1 MARRLH
7 QTTADY
13 VVIAV
18 SPALIMTLVGSLVF
32 FLIQVLY
39 QGQFEGR
46 LNWVVACFVFAAVL
60 IGRIS
65 IEEGFERAA
74 PFGIALAIVVG
85 IALNRFVEIK
95 GSWVAN
101 FTWAINF
108 ALLGLVWWCAHR
120 LTWDCTLIDD
130 SQDASGEGLLQTAGL
145 ERKTDEE
152 PRTERPE
159 PLIEGTTVRSNM
171 PVGWWQQFVERQ
183 RRPHAPGVWV
193 VYFSLAALPLFG
205 IGQWF
210 IPAANLAG
218 RRHAFWL
225 LCVYVASGLGL
236 LLTTSFLGLRR
247 YLRQRRIEMPTLMAN
262 LWLGMGATLILSL
275 LIFSALLPRPSA
287 EYAIAQ
293 LPFEVGSPDQRAS
306 RAAPVPKEG
315 THDKQPG
322 AAPEPQTKQEPQAGD
337 VQPQKQP
344 EEAQKAGGSQGKS
357 SAKQQAESQSS
368 GKQTQVKTDQPNS
381 ANKQSDSQG
390 SGQSGQ
396 GDQKSHQADR
406 SSGKSQPSQQQSRSS
421 NQQGDSQS
429 NQRGDQKPA
438 QPNRANPQQDSKPP
452 SEVSQLLQK
461 VKEKQEQQSRPP
473 EPKPQ
478 SEQQPPQQKPESRL
492 PPKKDQPQ
500 QQDQRKEQPQSKP
513 QSQESA
519 APAETPKVNPEAV
532 LEPALGGVAE
542 LAKWAFYAAVVLGVL
557 YVLWRSRAEVWSAIR
572 ELLAGLRDFWNGLW
586 GRKRVGR
593 IGPSAEAILAEL
605 PPPPFS
611 SYADPFATGIAGRYS
626 TEELVRY
633 SFEAFEAWAREHG
646 CPRQPDQTPHE
657 LARDVSGRVAA
668 MAPDARNLAEL
679 YSRAA
684 YDRTTLPK
692 ASAEQLREL
701 WQHMRTRAARSF

>member
-13 VVIAV
+13 VVIAI

-46 LNWVVACFVFAAVL
+46 LSWVVACFVFAAVL

-130 SQDASGEGLLQTAGL
+130 AQDASGEGLLQTAGL
-145 ERKTDEE
+145 DRPDEE
-152 PRTERPE
+152 KAAGEPPE
-159 PLIEGTTVRSNM
+159 ASIEGTTERSNM
-171 PVGWWQQFVERQ
+171 PVGWWQQYVERQ

-210 IPAANLAG
+210 IPASNLAG
-218 RRHAFWL
+218 RRYAFWL
-225 LCVYVASGLGL
+225 LLVYVASGLGL

-247 YLRQRRIEMPTLMAN
+247 YLRQRRIEMPTRMAN
-262 LWLGMGATLILSL
+262 LWLGMGAVVIVAL

-306 RAAPVPKEG
+306 RAAPISKEG
-315 THDKQPG
+315 TRDEQPG
-322 AAPEPQTKQEPQAGD
+322 SAPENQPKEDQPSEDQPAPQPG
-337 VQPQKQP
+337 
-344 EEAQKAGGSQGKS
+344 EASPASGSKGQN
-357 SAKQQAESQSS
+357 SAKQPSESQSS
-368 GKQTQVKTDQPNS
+368 QPQPGNTGQAKS
-381 ANKQSDSQG
+381 ANKQSDSKG
-390 SGQSGQ
+390 SGSSGQ
-396 GDQKSHQADR
+396 GDRKSDKNDQ
-406 SSGKSQPSQQQSRSS
+406 SSGKSQPSKEQSQKSS
-421 NQQGDSQS
+421 PKSDSKSNAKPNQNGA
-429 NQRGDQKPA
+429 QKPA
-438 QPNRANPQQDSKPP
+438 ESKPSEPKQDSKPP
-452 SEVSQLLQK
+452 SEMSRFAQK
-461 VKEKQEQQSRPP
+461 LKEQQQPSNPP
-473 EPKPQ
+473 PNESQSSADAPQ
-478 SEQQPPQQKPESRL
+478 V
-492 PPKKDQPQ
+492 D
-500 QQDQRKEQPQSKP
+500 
-513 QSQESA
+513 
-519 APAETPKVNPEAV
+519 PEAI
-532 LEPALGGVAE
+532 LEPALSGVAE
-542 LAKWAFYAAVVLGVL
+542 LAKWAFYAVVVLAVL
-557 YVLWRSRAEVWSAIR
+557 FVLWRSRAEVWSAVR
-572 ELLAGLRDFWNGLW
+572 EFLAGLRDFWNSLW
-586 GRKRVGR
+586 GSKRVGR
-593 IGPSAEAILAEL
+593 IGPSDEEILAEL

-611 SYADPFATGIAGRYS
+611 SYADPFANGIAGRYS
-626 TEELVRY
+626 PEELVRY
-633 SFEAFEAWAREHG
+633 SFEAFEAWSREHG
-646 CPRQPDQTPHE
+646 CSRQPDQTPHE
-657 LARDVSGRVAA
+657 LARDVSGRVPA

-679 YSRAA
+679 YARAA
-684 YDRTTLPK
+684 YDRGTLPPT
-692 ASAEQLREL
+692 SAEQLRAL
-701 WQHMRTRAARSF
+701 WQHMRSGAARSFKF

>member
-39 QGQFEGR
+39 QGEFAAR
-46 LNWVVACFVFAAVL
+46 LHWVVACFVFAAVL

-85 IALNRFVEIK
+85 IALNKFVEVK

-130 SQDASGEGLLQTAGL
+130 AQDASGEGLLQTAGL
-145 ERKTDEE
+145 DRPAEE
-152 PRTERPE
+152 KPNTEQPA
-159 PLIEGTTVRSNM
+159 PSIEGTTLRSNM
-171 PVGWWQQFVERQ
+171 PVGWWQQYVERQ

-193 VYFSLAALPLFG
+193 VYFSLSALPLFG

-210 IPAANLAG
+210 IPASNLGG
-218 RRHAFWL
+218 RRYAFWL
-225 LCVYVASGLGL
+225 LLVYVASGLGL

-247 YLRQRRIEMPTLMAN
+247 YLRQRGIEMPTLMAN
-262 LWLGMGATLILSL
+262 LWLGMGAVLILVL
-275 LIFSALLPRPSA
+275 LVFSALLPRPSA

-315 THDKQPG
+315 PRDKQPG
-322 AAPEPQTKQEPQAGD
+322 SAPEPQPKQDQEAKDQPPTKPG
-337 VQPQKQP
+337 
-344 EEAQKAGGSQGKS
+344 EATRASGSRGKG
-357 SAKQQAESQSS
+357 SAKQQAESNSPAEQRPGNSEQANS
-368 GKQTQVKTDQPNS
+368 AKKQTDSQGPGESGRGNQKSEKTDQ
-381 ANKQSDSQG
+381 
-390 SGQSGQ
+390 
-396 GDQKSHQADR
+396 
-406 SSGKSQPSQQQSRSS
+406 SSGKSQSSQEQSPNSSQQS
-421 NQQGDSQS
+421 DTQS
-429 NQRGDQKPA
+429 NQSGDRKPA
-438 QPNRANPQQDSKPP
+438 QSKGSNPPQDSKPP
-452 SEVSQLLQK
+452 AETSQFARKL
-461 VKEKQEQQSRPP
+461 KERQEQLSRPP
-473 EPKPQ
+473 EPKPESKPEPKQ
-478 SEQQPPQQKPESRL
+478 PPPQPVNQPQPNPQTQQPQT
-492 PPKKDQPQ
+492 
-500 QQDQRKEQPQSKP
+500 
-513 QSQESA
+513 
-519 APAETPKVNPEAV
+519 PAEVHPVDPEAV
-532 LEPALGGVAE
+532 LEPALSGVAE
-542 LAKWAFYAAVVLGVL
+542 LAKWAFYAVVVLGVV
-557 YVLWRSRAEVWSAIR
+557 YILWRSRAEVWSAIR
-572 ELLAGLRDFWNGLW
+572 ELLAGLRDLWNGLW

-593 IGPSAEAILAEL
+593 IGPSAEEILAEL

-611 SYADPFATGIAGRYS
+611 SYADPFATGIAEGYS
-626 TEELVRY
+626 VEELVRY
-633 SFEAFEAWAREHG
+633 SFEAFEAWSREHG

-657 LARDVSGRVAA
+657 LARDVGGRVAA
-668 MAPDARNLAEL
+668 MAPDARHLADL

-684 YDRTTLPK
+684 YDRVTLPK
-692 ASAEQLREL
+692 ASVEQLREL
-701 WQHMRTRAARSF
+701 WQHMRAGAARSF